1 MGNLFER
8 LARGRPAEAMVKQPH
23 KDPAQLLLDFLQR
36 WPRTTISSRDIRV
49 YGPKAIRDRESAIR
63 SAQILAAHGWL
74 VPHQTR
80 PDRHQWEIV
89 RRPRSTVAQNI

>member
-1 MGNLFER
+1 MNLFDR
-8 LARGRPAEAMVKQPH
+8 LAKGRPAPAEEKVKV
-23 KDPAQLLLDFLQR
+23 DPAQKLLDFLQR
-36 WPRTTISSRDIRV
+36 WPKTTISSRDIRI
-49 YGPKAIRDRESAIR
+49 YGPKSIRDRESAIR